1 MQIGCQIG
9 CSKVSRALILMIL
22 VTFVLNTLQ
31 RAPALQGSPQGR
43 LQLGPHPL
51 NIKFLVQI
59 FSIPWLSHL
68 RPPSAAALF
77 AVRLFFLVGFS
88 QSFVSNFSLGR
99 HFLWHWMKIFLSTM
113 TANWIHCA
121 GMFPKFYLT
130 FECRATMRQYLSLI
144 LSVYLS
150 ESGWS
155 SILQFLQAFCQ
166 SDTNLKT
173 IWTLSCVT
181 RCHESCVTCDGGCP
195 GPVTLMFPDNLQRC
209 FVNNASYEEKM
220 HSMR

>member
-1 MQIGCQIG
+1 
-9 CSKVSRALILMIL
+9 MIL

-31 RAPALQGSPQGR
+31 QRAPALQGSLKGR
-43 LQLGPHPL
+43 LQLGPHSP

-68 RPPSAAALF
+68 RPPSAALF
-77 AVRLFFLVGFS
+77 AVRLFFFVGFS
-88 QSFVSNFSLGR
+88 QLFVSNFSLGR

-121 GMFPKFYLT
+121 GIFPKFYLT

-150 ESGWS
+150 QGGALS
-155 SILQFLQAFCQ
+155 SNSSKHFAKVTQIWKQFELCPV
-166 SDTNLKT
+166 SRG
-173 IWTLSCVT
+173 VT
-181 RCHESCVTCDGGCP
+181 RVVSRVTEDARPC
-195 GPVTLMFPDNLQRC
+195 
-209 FVNNASYEEKM
+209 NANVSGQFTKVF
-220 HSMR
+220 RK

>member
-43 LQLGPHPL
+43 LQLGPHWL

-155 SILQFLQAFCQ
+155 LILQFLQAFCQ
-166 SDTNLKT
+166 SDTKSENNLNSV
-173 IWTLSCVT
+173 L
-181 RCHESCVTCDGGCP
+181 CHAVSRELCHVWRRMPRPC
-195 GPVTLMFPDNLQRC
+195 
-209 FVNNASYEEKM
+209 NANVSGQFTKVF
-220 HSMR
+220 RK

>member
-1 MQIGCQIG
+1 MLKSLSGSYFNDIGDFCPEHTAACTG
-9 CSKVSRALILMIL
+9 TAG
-22 VTFVLNTLQ
+22 VT
-31 RAPALQGSPQGR
+31 AGSPAAWPTLAQY
-43 LQLGPHPL
+43 
-51 NIKFLVQI
+51 QI
-59 FSIPWLSHL
+59 FGQNIFYPLIISP
-68 RPPSAAALF
+68 PPSFAAAALF

-99 HFLWHWMKIFLSTM
+99 QFLWHWMKIFLPTM